1 MNFEDNT
8 VKAQRVTMLMSD
20 FILKINIYILWTYV
34 TCKEKSILKISTL
47 TLFKFSNERPVCK
60 NPGKMEENCILFVVW
75 WLKIF
80 CLKGDAGFLTLFFF
94 VKDTLF

>member
-1 MNFEDNT
+1 MNVNHVGKYIYKKNLFFCAKMNFEDNT

-60 NPGKMEENCILFVVW
+60 NPGKMKENCILFVV
-75 WLKIF
+75 
-80 CLKGDAGFLTLFFF
+80 
-94 VKDTLF
+94 